1 MPSPVAMK
9 KEHPKDLDIAWVCLH
24 WLPHTPSLYHSDI
37 EEHKSQ
43 NDHHNVA
50 EFDLDTGKILVDYA
64 Q

>member
-9 KEHPKDLDIAWVCLH
+9 KEYPKDFDIVWVCIDCS
-24 WLPHTPSLYHSDI
+24 TPSLYHSDI

-43 NDHHNVA
+43 NDRHNVA
-50 EFDLDTGKILVDYA
+50 EFHLDTGRILVDYA

>member
-1 MPSPVAMK
+1 MK
-9 KEHPKDLDIAWVCLH
+9 KEHPKDFDIVWVC
-24 WLPHTPSLYHSDI
+24 TDCGRPSLYHSDI

>member
-1 MPSPVAMK
+1 MLSPVAMK
-9 KEHPKDLDIAWVCLH
+9 KEHPKDFDIVWVCTDCG
-24 WLPHTPSLYHSDI
+24 TPSLYHSDI